1 MGKEGSTYDEY
12 HRLYYQAHKEEIL
25 EERRKTRELRRRLHL
40 CIHCGH
46 QDARTLIGK
55 AVCGDCQEYDTERKR
70 KARGNRPAWERDPKP
85 RKDVNRP
92 RGDNGICWQ
101 CNKLPKLEGY
111 KLCRACYDKKV
122 QILRENNYNHNGER
136 SEHPWRRTLNLQ
148 KQAAAC
154 RRKSG

>member
-12 HRLYYQAHKEEIL
+12 HRLYYQAHKAEIL

-70 KARGNRPAWERDPKP
+70 KARGNRPAWDRIPKEKP
-85 RKDVNRP
+85 DVNWP

-122 QILRENNYNHNGER
+122 QILLENNYNHNNER

-148 KQAAAC
+148 K
-154 RRKSG
+154 